1 MMDTKPMDLAFAAA
15 MEAAAPGYHRAP
27 RQRWKGQNNWDRANM
42 VTEST
47 RFTRAQDARLR
58 RCCHE
63 AKVNRNQLIAYMLH
77 TWMAAWEA
85 ARKEDGHGSDTP
97 VGDLRH

>member
-27 RQRWKGQNNWDRANM
+27 RKRWAGQNQWDRANM

-47 RFTRAQDARLR
+47 RFTRAQDTRLR

-63 AKVNRNQLIAYMLH
+63 ARVNRNQLIAYMLL
-77 TWMAAWEA
+77 TWMAAWE
-85 ARKEDGHGSDTP
+85 ARKEDGHGSNTP